1 MDGLST
7 AIRERIVERGLTQAA
22 VARAIGIGR
31 QTFSRK
37 INGRGDF
44 SVPELTRLADFL
56 GTTIVDLMQRAE
68 QIAHAGDAPTSDGY
82 AIKDERSGAVILQA
96 RRVNLVGEAAREAA

>member
-7 AIRERIVERGLTQAA
+7 AIRERAAERGLTQAA

-37 INGRGDF
+37 LNGRSDF
-44 SVPELTRLADFL
+44 SVFELTSLAAFL
-56 GTTIVDLMQRAE
+56 GTTVVDLIRRAD
-68 QIAHAGDAPTSDGY
+68 QIARAGVAPTSDGY
-82 AIKDERSGAVILQA
+82 AIRDERSGVVILQA
-96 RRVNLVGEAAREAA
+96 RRVDAEGEAA

>member
-1 MDGLST
+1 MKGLST
-7 AIRERIVERGLTQAA
+7 AIRERAAERGLTQAA

-44 SVPELTRLADFL
+44 SVFELTSLAAFL
-56 GTTIVDLMQRAE
+56 GTTVVDLMRRAD
-68 QIAHAGDAPTSDGY
+68 QIAHADETSDWY
-82 AIKDERSGAVILQA
+82 AIKDERSGVVILQA
-96 RRVNLVGEAAREAA
+96 RRVDIGGEAA

>member
-22 VARAIGIGR
+22 AARALGIGR

-37 INGRGDF
+37 LNGHNDF
-44 SVPELTRLADFL
+44 SVSELTRLADFL
-56 GTTIVDLMQRAE
+56 GTTIVDLMQRAG

-82 AIKDERSGAVILQA
+82 VTKDARAGVVILQA
-96 RRVNLVGEAAREAA
+96 SSVNLVGEAASEAA

>member
-1 MDGLST
+1 MKGLST
-7 AIRERIVERGLTQAA
+7 AIRERAAERGLTQAA

-44 SVPELTRLADFL
+44 SVFELTSLAAFL
-56 GTTIVDLMQRAE
+56 GTTVVDLMRRAD
-68 QIAHAGDAPTSDGY
+68 QIADETSDGY
-82 AIKDERSGAVILQA
+82 AIKDERSGVVILQA
-96 RRVNLVGEAAREAA
+96 RRVDIRGEAA

>member
-7 AIRERIVERGLTQAA
+7 AIRERAAEKGLTQAA

-44 SVPELTRLADFL
+44 SVSELTRLADLL
-56 GTTIVDLMQRAE
+56 GTTIVDLMQRAG
-68 QIAHAGDAPTSDGY
+68 QIAHAGVAPTSDGY
-82 AIKDERSGAVILQA
+82 AIKDERDGAAILQA
-96 RRVNLVGEAAREAA
+96 RLVDIGDVAA